1 MNTEQNLSRDLMKIE
16 SRLQEALRPVKPPAV
31 FIADLRG
38 RLDQEMVK
46 KTKTKKVRTGLLVA
60 GGVVGLVALV
70 ITIIRKLA
78 SWEKQAVSLARYLPK
93 FRKRQQAA
101 SI

>member
-1 MNTEQNLSRDLMKIE
+1 MNAEQNLSRDLRRVE
-16 SRLQEALRPVKPPAV
+16 NRLQEALRPVTPPAV
-31 FIADLRG
+31 FVADLRE

-60 GGVVGLVALV
+60 GGIVGLVALV
-70 ITIIRKLA
+70 ITIIRKLTT
-78 SWEKQAVSLARYLPK
+78 WEKQAISFTKYLPK

-101 SI
+101 SV

>member
-1 MNTEQNLSRDLMKIE
+1 MNAEQILSRDLRKVE
-16 SRLQEALRPVKPPAV
+16 NRLQEALRPVKPPAAFV
-31 FIADLRG
+31 TDLRE

-46 KTKTKKVRTGLLVA
+46 KTKTKKVRKSLLVA

-78 SWEKQAVSLARYLPK
+78 SWEKQAVSLARYIPR
-93 FRKRQQAA
+93 FRKREQPA